1 MRFGNW
7 PSRNALLVAAVTATM
22 AISGC
27 AGGSMTVVN
36 SIGSKLYPANI
47 DFSSIY
53 LQAKR
58 ANIAYDS
65 AKTIKAKYPMTVR
78 VRAPSNESVLYFL
91 ERDDNRQEQIITV
104 RGTDNDVNL
113 AEDMN
118 ITVRYDRPIKIPVH
132 EGFDRATR
140 SIYADVKPYLKT
152 NYKTYIVGHS
162 LGGAVAAIL
171 AIYLIEDGVPV
182 ERVVTFGQPRFTTA
196 DGVKELG
203 FLPLTRVVDE
213 NDIVPMV
220 PPYFAI
226 DAKFGPY
233 EQVGPE
239 VILLDGEDFVFLPL
253 HDANRI
259 SIGEFWRTLTYDNVR
274 DHHIRN
280 YLKRISDKIDASK
293 QVPYDDRE
301 KFILSDRSQAT
312 N

>member
-1 MRFGNW
+1 MQFGTVAVRQRF
-7 PSRNALLVAAVTATM
+7 VAALAAAL
-22 AISGC
+22 AIAGC
-27 AGGSMTVVN
+27 TDGSMIAAN
-36 SIGSKLYPANI
+36 LIGSKLYPANV

-58 ANIAYDS
+58 AGVAYDS
-65 AKTIKAKYPMTVR
+65 AKTIRTKYPMTVR
-78 VRAPSNESVLYFL
+78 VQTPDNSRVLYFL
-91 ERDDNRQEQIITV
+91 ERDDKRHKQFITI
-104 RGTDNDVNL
+104 RGTDNNTNM
-113 AEDMN
+113 AEDMD

-132 EGFDRATR
+132 EGFDRAAR
-140 SIYADVKPYLKT
+140 AVYGDVKPYLKT
-152 NYKTYIVGHS
+152 NYKTYVVGHS

-203 FLPLTRVVDE
+203 FLPLMRVVDE

-220 PPYFAI
+220 PPYFAV

-259 SIGEFWRTLTYDNVR
+259 SIGAFWRTLTYDDVK
-274 DHHIRN
+274 DHEIRL

-301 KFILSDRSQAT
+301 RFMLSDKSQAI